1 MGTALRNIM
10 TALSEGMEKQDME
23 MLLERI
29 DRLTQKLDRELAD
42 FVLEVSIRA
51 NRKILFMRDQENIEK
66 GMEKGLKKGKA
77 EGIIELGLDL
87 GFSENE
93 ILDRLQVKL
102 GISLQ
107 EAQEYLLDYK
117 NEICMNP

>member
-1 MGTALRNIM
+1 M

-51 NRKILFMRDQENIEK
+51 NRKMVE
-66 GMEKGLKKGKA
+66 
-77 EGIIELGLDL
+77 EL
-87 GFSENE
+87 
-93 ILDRLQVKL
+93 R
-102 GISLQ
+102 
-107 EAQEYLLDYK
+107 
-117 NEICMNP
+117 

>member
-42 FVLEVSIRA
+42 SVLEVSIRA
-51 NRKILFMRDQENIEK
+51 NRKMVE
-66 GMEKGLKKGKA
+66 
-77 EGIIELGLDL
+77 EL
-87 GFSENE
+87 
-93 ILDRLQVKL
+93 R
-102 GISLQ
+102 
-107 EAQEYLLDYK
+107 
-117 NEICMNP
+117 